1 MVKVKKETL
10 TQKVGVFLYL
20 CNMKKLLKQII
31 ILAIVRNE
39 RKAQMIIDILYDQTT
54 TITKDNKVVVMTGEV
69 KNFTVQPNNKRKEIL
84 DAIQFLKNKESKTK
98 ADREKI
104 QMLEVVLKSV

>member
-1 MVKVKKETL
+1 M
-10 TQKVGVFLYL
+10 GVFLYL
-20 CNMKKLLKQII
+20 CDMKKLLKQII

-54 TITKDNKVVVMTGEV
+54 TITKDNKVVVMTGEI
-69 KNFTVQPNNKRKEIL
+69 KNFTAQPNNKRKEIL

-98 ADREKI
+98 TDREKI

>member
-1 MVKVKKETL
+1 M
-10 TQKVGVFLYL
+10 GVFLYL
-20 CNMKKLLKQII
+20 CSMKKLLKQII

-54 TITKDNKVVVMTGEV
+54 TITKNNKVVVMKGEV
-69 KNFTVQPNNKRKEIL
+69 KNVMTPPNDKRKEIL
-84 DAIQFLKNKESKTK
+84 DAIQFLKNKETKTK